1 MIKIVE
7 EIKPVDYKQDILEHI
22 SKIEKMIDFVEKSIK
37 KSSAVNDLD
46 EITAKIHNVYDDI
59 IDLIVA
65 VSTTNQ

>member
-46 EITAKIHNVYDDI
+46 EITTKIHNVYNNI